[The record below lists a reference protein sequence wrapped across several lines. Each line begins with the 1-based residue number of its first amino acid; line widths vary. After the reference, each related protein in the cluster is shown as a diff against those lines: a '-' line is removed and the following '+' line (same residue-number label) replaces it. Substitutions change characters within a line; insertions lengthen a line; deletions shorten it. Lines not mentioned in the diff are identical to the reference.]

1 MSDKRVDDWIRI
13 GRFWL
18 NTRTHQVMPV
28 IQGGALPATD
38 AFTTASD
45 QALTAY
51 SSNWTYNQGTFTV
64 LAATD
69 DVKSIT
75 SQTETAAH
83 WNADSFNNDQYS
95 QGTKRGMTGNCIGV
109 AVRCHASSATWYGFY
124 TDGLDSWL
132 YKNNG
137 ATWTQL
143 STSGTDVADGDTL
156 RIEASGTTLTARLN
170 GSTSGAPAAQ
180 SDSSI
185 ASGYAGI
192 CGYDNSTPRID
203 DWEGGNLS
211 TGATVNLGTIT
222 LAGSVPAGDAI
233 PGAVT
238 KTLATLTLAGSV
250 PASDAVP
257 GAVTGILS
265 TLTLASSIPAASAIP
280 GAVSLV
286 LAALSLAGSIPAA
299 IISTPGGSINITLT
313 TISLAGSIPIA
324 SASSPAPGA
333 NVTLSSLSL
342 AGSVPAA
349 AGVNPGA
356 VSVWLDTLDLQGSL
370 PASSVSITGAPQMV
384 TLDTLTLQAL
394 IAAISAGGRRRE
406 ELAWLYRARKRR

>member
-1 MSDKRVDDWIRI
+1 MGQRLDLLWACDIM
-13 GRFWL
+13 
-18 NTRTHQVMPV
+18 T
-28 IQGGALPATD
+28 LPATD
-38 AFTTASD
+38 TFTVSSD
-45 QALTAY
+45 QALTTY
-51 SSNWTYNQGTFTV
+51 SASWTYNNGAFTV
-64 LAATD
+64 LAASD

-75 SQTETAAH
+75 SLTETAAH

-95 QGTKRGMTGNCIGV
+95 QGTKRGTTSNCIGV
-109 AVRCHASSATWYGFY
+109 AVRCHASSAIWYGYY
-124 TDGLDSWL
+124 TDGGTQWL

-143 STSGTDVADGDTL
+143 STSTTDVADGDTL
-156 RIEASGTTLTARLN
+156 RLEVSGTTLTARLN
-170 GSTSGAPAAQ
+170 GSTTNAPASQ
-180 SDSSI
+180 TDSAI
-185 ASGYAGI
+185 ASGYAGL

-211 TGATVNLGTIT
+211 TGATISLGTIT
-222 LAGSVPAGDAI
+222 LAGSVPVGDAI

-257 GAVTGILS
+257 GAVTRVLA
-265 TLTLASSIPAASAIP
+265 TLTVASSTPAAGAVP
-280 GAVSLV
+280 GAVSLL
-286 LAALSLAGSIPAA
+286 LAALSLAGSAPPAA
-299 IISTPGGSINITLT
+299 ISAPGGSI
-313 TISLAGSIPIA
+313 SIPLAPMSLTGSVPFA
-324 SASSPAPGA
+324 SASAPAPGV
-333 NVTLSSLSL
+333 NVTLNSLSL
-342 AGSVPAA
+342 AGSLPAA
-349 AGVNPGA
+349 TGVNPGA

-370 PASSVSITGAPQMV
+370 PASGVSITGAPQAV